1 MYARLVEETT
11 DIHISPRPRCVVVT
25 NHTTDTEHLPHDR
38 ECPQASLI
46 LRGQVRDLHLPVR
59 GYLPFYFIVG
69 ASLQNSKLHKV
80 KVKSKTQLA
89 CHLLRLL

>member
-1 MYARLVEETT
+1 
-11 DIHISPRPRCVVVT
+11 VT

-80 KVKSKTQLA
+80 KVKSKTQLV
-89 CHLLRLL
+89 CHKTTIVLMWSSKRFLIVGF